1 MKINYKKERQLNLQI
16 AYDDKSNDAFLK
28 QLKEYNDLETL
39 IEKGNGDFQNILRV
53 ISWVSSRWEDDAS
66 ILKKGGK
73 TSKIFR
79 KAIGTNNPRGIEYS
93 YILKAC
99 LRSLGY
105 TIRTIF
111 LESKDRKDLKKGEKH
126 IFFEIYLS
134 DQEKWFL
141 IDPQFDIIIKK
152 NGVPLNAVEF
162 QQVLLNE
169 EELEIDNSSD
179 LIDSID
185 YLEWIG
191 PYLFY
196 FTTSLNN
203 GRISLCDRISG
214 NKKRLILVPINE
226 NPPRYFKNLMK
237 MRISLV
243 THSITDFYP
252 QLNN

>member
-16 AYDDKSNDAFLK
+16 AYDHKSNDAFLK
-28 QLKEYNDLETL
+28 QLKEHNELERL
-39 IEKGNGDFQNILRV
+39 IDPNREDFQNILNV
-53 ISWVSSRWEDDAS
+53 SSWISSRWEEDED
-66 ILKKGGK
+66 IFKKQGK
-73 TSKIFR
+73 TNRIF
-79 KAIGTNNPRGIEYS
+79 KKSIGTNNPRGIEYS

-111 LESKDRKDLKKGEKH
+111 LESKNRKDLKSGEKH
-126 IFFEIYLS
+126 IFFEVYLR

-162 QQVLLNE
+162 QQVLINE
-169 EELEIDNSSD
+169 EELEIENPSD

-203 GRISLCDRISG
+203 GKASLCDKISG
-214 NKKRLILVPINE
+214 NKKRLILVPVNE
-226 NPPRYFKNLMK
+226 NPPSYLKNLIK
-237 MRISLV
+237 MRISLI
-243 THSITDFYP
+243 THSIMDFYP